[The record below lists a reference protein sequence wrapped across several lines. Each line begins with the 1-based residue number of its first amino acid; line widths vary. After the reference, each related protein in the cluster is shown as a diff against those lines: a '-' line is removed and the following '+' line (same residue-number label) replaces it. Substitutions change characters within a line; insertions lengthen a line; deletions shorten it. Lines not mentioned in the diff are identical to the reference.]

1 VLTPDQ
7 CAQVWA
13 KAVPSGDF
21 LTEANAA
28 PYIVNFKQADG
39 PDQDGKIFQERVQS
53 GVRQRAREVH
63 GPLVRTGKKLRG
75 ADQSR
80 RPMLDNEA
88 LQLPIYR

>member
-1 VLTPDQ
+1 MQGLGWGYSTRRGRSPEENVLTPDQ

-39 PDQDGKIFQERVQS
+39 PDQDGKISKSEFEAACAK
-53 GVRQRAREVH
+53 G
-63 GPLVRTGKKLRG
+63 LVKFTDR
-75 ADQSR
+75 
-80 RPMLDNEA
+80 
-88 LQLPIYR
+88 